1 MKQKSMIVCFVP
13 QHLLQKKQIASIM
26 HTKSHQVKLQIGMT
40 QFQENSL
47 DCGVYVITFATD
59 LCHGNDPSQV
69 KI

>member
-1 MKQKSMIVCFVP
+1 MFRSTTFAT
-13 QHLLQKKQIASIM
+13 KKTDSFNNAHKIASSI
-26 HTKSHQVKLQIGMT
+26 KLQIGMT